1 MLGARLTSLL
11 LSLSSSHAFQ
21 VQPIV
26 VRSHACANVAMV
38 ASPDKD
44 VRDALRRD
52 QDRAVAA
59 RGVKERECL
68 QKGVNLVAVQQRAVP
83 KGRGGM
89 GAAKIPPSKKKGN
102 AKTKAKATKAKS
114 PASTRQSVLA
124 KEMSTHGVI
133 RIDSALSEET
143 ADALRQFVDEELSRA
158 EQEVEAGTHDADS
171 RFADLV
177 LVSKRCDL
185 LLPLRGAAITAL
197 QELLGE
203 GSTLGPLVEE
213 IMGEHGVLQE
223 IACLIS
229 YPGSEQQPL
238 HPDTPYSSPPSLYA
252 SFIALQDVDEDMGPT
267 VYLPGTHTKAAH
279 SEFYGG
285 DLVAA
290 AETSGIRTAP
300 VAEDFLRTR
309 PVALGLLKKGDLAC
323 YNQQVLHCGSAN
335 RSDRIRRQFY
345 ISFRNPAVKVKARAS
360 MRPAFRNQLTIGK
373 IRKELAA
380 MYGPG
385 GDGVGTGLFS
395 GLDVKDQA
403 HSEPGSTFA
412 TPTSKPVTSAQLI

>member
-26 VRSHACANVAMV
+26 VRPHACANVAMV

-68 QKGVNLVAVQQRAVP
+68 QQGVNLVAVQQRAVP

-89 GAAKIPPSKKKGN
+89 GAAKSPPSKKKGN

-238 HPDTPYSSPPSLYA
+238 HPVSYTHL
-252 SFIALQDVDEDMGPT
+252 T
-267 VYLPGTHTKAAH
+267 LPTKA
-279 SEFYGG
+279 
-285 DLVAA
+285 
-290 AETSGIRTAP
+290 
-300 VAEDFLRTR
+300 
-309 PVALGLLKKGDLAC
+309 
-323 YNQQVLHCGSAN
+323 
-335 RSDRIRRQFY
+335 
-345 ISFRNPAVKVKARAS
+345 
-360 MRPAFRNQLTIGK
+360 
-373 IRKELAA
+373 
-380 MYGPG
+380 
-385 GDGVGTGLFS
+385 
-395 GLDVKDQA
+395 
-403 HSEPGSTFA
+403 
-412 TPTSKPVTSAQLI
+412 